1 MRYLKKLIYLLLFLY
16 TTVANAQVA
25 DLNNKSKQLKS
36 LFDKGFVH
44 KRNDSLTYQKLF
56 FNKFPANFSSLDAL
70 FGYDDKKGAAPLYHE
85 ANGYIDKLFITRAIG
100 VKEKAGK
107 FIGIAINGEWDADA
121 ITYFQHN
128 LQEFTVNNFT
138 TFLKELNKLKSRE
151 KIESVWKFC
160 FDVESS
166 GYRKRYYETLH
177 DKLGQ
182 NQEMI
187 DILYS
192 AYKQATSEQIN

>member
-1 MRYLKKLIYLLLFLY
+1 LERLIYLLLLVY
-16 TTVANAQVA
+16 PTVANAQVS
-25 DLNNKSKQLKS
+25 NPVNQSKQLKS

-44 KRNDSLTYQKLF
+44 KGKDSLAYQKLF
-56 FNKFPANFSSLDAL
+56 FSKFPANFSSFDAL
-70 FGYDDKKGAAPLYHE
+70 FGYDDKKGAAPLYKE
-85 ANGYIDKLFITRAIG
+85 ANGYIDKLFITKAIG
-100 VKEKAGK
+100 VKKKAGK
-107 FIGIAINGEWDADA
+107 FIGIAIYGEWDADA

-138 TFLKELNKLKSRE
+138 TFLKELSKLKSRE

-160 FDVESS
+160 FDVESFA
-166 GYRKRYYETLH
+166 YRKRYYETLH

>member
-1 MRYLKKLIYLLLFLY
+1 MLLLY
-16 TTVANAQVA
+16 TTVANAQVGNA
-25 DLNNKSKQLKS
+25 VNQSKQLKN

-44 KRNDSLTYQKLF
+44 KGKDSLTYQKLF
-56 FNKFPANFSSLDAL
+56 FNKFPGTFSSLDAL
-70 FGYDDKKGAAPLYHE
+70 FGYDDKKGAAPLYKE
-85 ANGYIDKLFITRAIG
+85 ANKYIDKLFFTKAIG

-107 FIGIAINGEWDADA
+107 FIAIAINGEWDADA

-128 LQEFTVNNFT
+128 LQEFTVNNFAI
-138 TFLKELNKLKSRE
+138 FLKELNKLKSRE

-182 NQEMI
+182 NQQMI

-192 AYKQATSEQIN
+192 AYKKATSEQIN

>member
-1 MRYLKKLIYLLLFLY
+1 LLLLY
-16 TTVANAQVA
+16 TTVANAQVGNA
-25 DLNNKSKQLKS
+25 VNQSKQLKN

-44 KRNDSLTYQKLF
+44 KGKDSLTYQKLF
-56 FNKFPANFSSLDAL
+56 FNKFPGTFSSLDAL
-70 FGYDDKKGAAPLYHE
+70 FGYDDKKGAAPLYKE
-85 ANGYIDKLFITRAIG
+85 ANKYIDKLFFTKAIG

-107 FIGIAINGEWDADA
+107 FIAIAINGEWDADA

-128 LQEFTVNNFT
+128 LQEFTVNNFAI
-138 TFLKELNKLKSRE
+138 FLKELNKLKSRE

-182 NQEMI
+182 NQQMI

-192 AYKQATSEQIN
+192 AYKKATSEQIN